1 MSETYLRNRQGYKS
15 DMIMKQA
22 AFVLFFTLY
31 GVAGFCQSPRQ
42 LTRQDSVRI
51 EKQTAEY
58 LSTVCNQLEK
68 ETFPDNSRKTKIISF
83 TLDTCRIERMASE
96 YMKIDFSTAGMNN
109 AVNEM
114 NRQYNQLLNTY
125 YQKLLAKLKD
135 ADKEKLKQAQRN
147 WIQFRD
153 SELELINLLSEDRY
167 LGGGTIQ
174 TNRRSAGSLYLTKK
188 RLIEMFHY
196 LMEVND

>member
-22 AFVLFFTLY
+22 AFVFFFTLY

-114 NRQYNQLLNTY
+114 NRQYDQLLNTY
-125 YQKLLAKLKD
+125 YQKLLVQLKD